1 MTVFD
6 AEFMATA
13 LQIKATALSLPYF
26 KCDLSRLENQRYES
40 EITRDHLA
48 TAAPRV
54 CARHLTAHIS
64 FGLRALPFAVIAT
77 SHLKHTTCNSGR
89 VAIPPVCLVVR
100 TASGR
105 EILRS
110 PCMLASCWQGILLL
124 TSVGPLDADGYA
136 ALSLSATAGGA
147 RPPSAAEANWW
158 LTVLTRRL
166 DTAVPWCI

>member
-26 KCDLSRLENQRYES
+26 KCDLSRLENQRYEC
-40 EITRDHLA
+40 EIARDHLA

-54 CARHLTAHIS
+54 CARQLTAHIS

-89 VAIPPVCLVVR
+89 VAIPPACLVVR

-105 EILRS
+105 EVLRS

-124 TSVGPLDADGYA
+124 
-136 ALSLSATAGGA
+136 
-147 RPPSAAEANWW
+147 N
-158 LTVLTRRL
+158 
-166 DTAVPWCI
+166 